1 MCGVSEK
8 GKISMEVF
16 ISYNNND
23 LKQAMDI
30 VGFLEQ
36 NGRSCWV
43 APRDVVLSYASDIVD
58 AISKCKI
65 FIIVISSHTL
75 NSVHVL
81 NEIEQAYKYYS
92 ERKLVIIPM
101 FIENVQ
107 LTPAL
112 DYYLARIQHIYCADN
127 FNAGLVE
134 LLNKIEH
141 AFMMNQV
148 ESSSNNT
155 QNPGITNFAPTGN
168 EDEVRLANRYYDV
181 DDLYEKRR
189 LKTEGELLLRFE
201 KKVVDDLLKDGE
213 HLNGLVTT
221 CMFAKAVMEK
231 IDLSKF
237 DKLIG
242 LCYNQKAVFE
252 ANYDYKTDNI
262 RFFNQDVEDEDF
274 ENKLVSYMKEMGI
287 DKFDYVDISMGFLDW
302 KNPFKVVKTLKKYMN
317 KGCRVYVKDV
327 DDGVLM
333 YYPDDGKLFSKFKTF
348 YPLDPISGFRRSG
361 RRVFSYFKK
370 LHASSIELVHSGID
384 VTDMTLEEKEKMFF
398 SYFGFIPNDFKICY
412 NEDQN
417 RKDFKA
423 IIDWCDEYYD
433 TLEETFMGDSFFFN
447 SGYFIYKIRM

>member
-1 MCGVSEK
+1 MD
-8 GKISMEVF
+8 VF
-16 ISYNNND
+16 ISYNRND
-23 LKQAMDI
+23 VKAANDV
-30 VGFLEQ
+30 VGYLEQ
-36 NGRSCWV
+36 NGKTCWI
-43 APRDVVLSYASDIVD
+43 APRDVILSYASDIVD

-65 FIIVISSHTL
+65 FVIVISANTL
-75 NSVHVL
+75 GSVHVL

-92 ERKLVIIPM
+92 EGKLAIIP
-101 FIENVQ
+101 FFVENVK
-107 LTPAL
+107 LSPAM

-127 FNAGLVE
+127 FNAGLAE
-134 LLNKIEH
+134 LLTKIDVALNKEVKGDSVSGVVSGTPILP
-141 AFMMNQV
+141 
-148 ESSSNNT
+148 S
-155 QNPGITNFAPTGN
+155 GN
-168 EDEVRLANRYYDV
+168 DEEVRLANRYYDV

-201 KKVVDDLLKDGE
+201 KEVVDDLLKDKE

-221 CMFAKAVMEK
+221 CMFAEAVMKK

-237 DKLIG
+237 DKMIG
-242 LCYNQKAVFE
+242 LCYNEKAVFE
-252 ANYDYKTDNI
+252 ANYDYRSDNV
-262 RFFNQDVEDEDF
+262 RFFNQDVEDDDF
-274 ENKLVSYMKEMGI
+274 EDKLMAYMKEMGI
-287 DKFDYVDISMGFLDW
+287 TGFDYVDISMGFLDW
-302 KNPFKVVKTLKKYMN
+302 KNPFKVIKTIKKFMN
-317 KGCRVYVKDV
+317 KGCRVYVKDI

-333 YYPDDGKLFSKFKTF
+333 YYPDEGKLFSKFKTF

-370 LHASSIELVHSGID
+370 LHASSIDLVHSGID

-412 NEDQN
+412 NQDPS

-447 SGYFIYKIRM
+447 SGYFIYKIIM

>member
-1 MCGVSEK
+1 MRRARQE
-8 GKISMEVF
+8 GKIGMEVF

-23 LKQAMDI
+23 YKQAMDV

-65 FIIVISSHTL
+65 FVVLISEHSL

-92 ERKLVIIPM
+92 EGKLAIIPM
-101 FIENVQ
+101 FVEDVK
-107 LTPAL
+107 LSPAL
-112 DYYLARIQHIYCADN
+112 DYYLARIQHIYCSNN

-134 LLNKIEH
+134 LQNKIEH
-141 AFMMNQV
+141 VVVTNKFDNT
-148 ESSSNNT
+148 SNS
-155 QNPGITNFAPTGN
+155 PVVGITNFAPAIS
-168 EDEVRLANRYYDV
+168 EEEVRLANRYYDV

-213 HLNGLVTT
+213 HLNGLVTA
-221 CMFAKAVMEK
+221 CMFAKAVMDK

-237 DKLIG
+237 DRLIG
-242 LCYNQKAVFE
+242 LCYNEKAVFE
-252 ANYDYKTDNI
+252 ANYDYKTDKI
-262 RFFNQDVEDEDF
+262 KFFNQDVENEDF
-274 ENKLVSYMKEMGI
+274 EEKLQAYMKEMGI
-287 DKFDYVDISMGFLDW
+287 AGFDFVDISMGFLDW
-302 KNPFKVVKTLKKYMN
+302 KNPFKVIKTIKKYMN

-348 YPLDPISGFRRSG
+348 YPLDPLSGFRRSG

-398 SYFGFIPNDFKICY
+398 SYFGFIPNDFKIAF
-412 NEDQN
+412 NQDPT
-417 RKDFKA
+417 RKDYKA
-423 IIDWCDEYYD
+423 IIEWCDEYYD
-433 TLEETFMGDSFFFN
+433 TLEEAFMGDSFFFN
-447 SGYFIYKIRM
+447 SGYFIYKIRV

>member
-1 MCGVSEK
+1 MD
-8 GKISMEVF
+8 IF
-16 ISYNNND
+16 ISYNKND
-23 LKQAMDI
+23 AKQAMDV

-36 NGRSCWV
+36 NGRTCWV

-65 FIIVISSHTL
+65 FVIVISANTL
-75 NSVHVL
+75 GSVHVL

-92 ERKLVIIPM
+92 EGKLAIIPF
-101 FIENVQ
+101 FIENIQ
-107 LTPAL
+107 LSPAM
-112 DYYLARIQHIYCADN
+112 DYYLARIQHVYSYDN
-127 FNAGLVE
+127 FDVGLPE
-134 LLNKIEH
+134 LLSKIDIALNK
-141 AFMMNQV
+141 MNGEGTIISGNV
-148 ESSSNNT
+148 TGSAVIS
-155 QNPGITNFAPTGN
+155 TN
-168 EDEVRLANRYYDV
+168 DEEIRLANRYYDV

-201 KKVVDDLLKDGE
+201 KEVVDDLLKDQE

-242 LCYNQKAVFE
+242 LCYNEKAVFE
-252 ANYDYKTDNI
+252 ANYDYKSDTV
-262 RFFNQDVEDEDF
+262 RFFNQDVEDDDF
-274 ENKLVSYMKEMGI
+274 EDKLVAYMKEMGI
-287 DKFDYVDISMGFLDW
+287 EKFDFIDISMGFLDW
-302 KNPFKVVKTLKKYMN
+302 KNPFKVIKTIKKFMAP
-317 KGCRVYVKDV
+317 GCRVYVKDV
-327 DDGVLM
+327 DDGVVM
-333 YYPDDGKLFSKFKTF
+333 YYPDEGKLFSKFKTF

-370 LHASSIELVHSGID
+370 LHASSIDLVHSGID

-412 NEDQN
+412 NQDPS

-447 SGYFIYKIRM
+447 SGYFIYKIIM